1 MQLDAAAPILAK
13 LKQPIII
20 AKLNADKYSRL
31 ARKLEIE
38 YVLEYRTV
46 NQIVGLVIGL
56 VWFSNVLTELE
67 SLQFYSLVGKMA
79 LKSIY
84 LPS

>member
-1 MQLDAAAPILAK
+1 MVDVALLLMLQFLFLMFFLLICVQLEAAAPILAK

-38 YVLEYRTV
+38 YVYTTY
-46 NQIVGLVIGL
+46 GLL
-56 VWFSNVLTELE
+56 F
-67 SLQFYSLVGKMA
+67 
-79 LKSIY
+79 
-84 LPS
+84 

>member
-13 LKQPIII
+13 LKQPIVI

-38 YVLEYRTV
+38 YALLEKF
-46 NQIVGLVIGL
+46 QS
-56 VWFSNVLTELE
+56 FS
-67 SLQFYSLVGKMA
+67 
-79 LKSIY
+79 LKLS
-84 LPS
+84 